1 MDVEEALRRYLERE
15 ANEAGM
21 PPELTSSVYRRARLR
36 RVLTASVL
44 TAAVVGASVG
54 GLVAVRALLP
64 ISSEPPVDRKPS
76 ATTDL
81 KMQIAQARIR
91 VEVLRQQVAE
101 AEDLRAALRAQL
113 SELQARVEEAM
124 GNERLRL
131 QMRVEVVR
139 RRVAETGAVFA
150 SLRRELDAAEAH
162 LAGLLEPAD
171 CPDSPR
177 GYRPNVPEQASAGAE
192 VTVSGPIPVLNEQGE
207 HVGSISD
214 RLQVWWNLDPKK
226 WETALPGQTPA
237 PYTPGSPPELLA
249 ELAVTGQCAYSVNVT
264 LPQAPP
270 GTYTIIVVD
279 IVDDPE
285 NQSSAIF
292 PPATVT
298 LT

>member
-1 MDVEEALRRYLERE
+1 MDVEEALKRYLEKE
-15 ANEAGM
+15 ASAAGM
-21 PPELTSSVYRRARLR
+21 PPELTSSVYRKARLR
-36 RVLTASVL
+36 RVLSASVL
-44 TAAVVGASVG
+44 SAALVAASIG

-64 ISSEPPVDRKPS
+64 ISTEPPVDREPS

-81 KMQIAQARIR
+81 KMQIAQARAR
-91 VEVLRQQVAE
+91 VEVLRKELIETE
-101 AEDLRAALRAQL
+101 ALRAALKAQL
-113 SELQARVEEAM
+113 DELGALLEEAN
-124 GNERLRL
+124 GEQKRRLER
-131 QMRVEVVR
+131 RVVAVR
-139 RRVAETGAVFA
+139 QRVAETGAVFA

-171 CPDSPR
+171 CADSLR
-177 GYRPNVPEQASAGAE
+177 GYRPNVPEQASPGAE

-207 HVGSISD
+207 QVGSISD
-214 RLQVWWNLDPKK
+214 RLQVWWNLDPEK

-237 PYTPGSPPELLA
+237 PYAPGSPPKLLA
-249 ELAVTGQCAYSVNVT
+249 ELAVAGRCAYSVNVT

-285 NQSSAIF
+285 NQSSVIF